1 MNCAQFVIS
10 YWVIGDGSK
19 VEQTC
24 RRRRRR
30 RLWQIA
36 QDPLDKV
43 LSFSDSLSL
52 SLSGSTRLN
61 TLAETLRFLD

>member
-19 VEQTC
+19 VEQTF
-24 RRRRRR
+24 RRRRR

-43 LSFSDSLSL
+43 LSFSDFLSL